1 MIELWIPIT
10 IAAAF
15 LQNLRSAM
23 QRQLMAR
30 LREPLSA
37 EGASYARFLYAVPF
51 IAVYFA
57 IVASSSQQPMPA
69 PHGLFVIY
77 AVVGGLM
84 QILAT
89 VCLIRSFAHGSFA
102 VGTAYSKTETLQ
114 AAVVVCLMLGEA
126 VTMRAGAGIAISLVG
141 VLLLSLGGRS
151 LEERWLSTGAV
162 YGIVSGSFFAVSIVA
177 YRGAALSLESLG
189 FIAQAA
195 YTQVW
200 VTGFQALVMGVY
212 LWVRNAAEL
221 RAVLHAWRPGLAIG
235 ASGMAATACWFTA
248 VALENAAYVRA
259 VGQIELLFTFVV
271 SLLFFRERIHRFD
284 GVGVTLV
291 AIGIVLLVLR

>member
-30 LREPLSA
+30 LSAPLSA

-51 IAVYFA
+51 ITVYFV
-57 IVASSSQQPMPA
+57 IVAKSSAQPMPA
-69 PHGLFVIY
+69 PHGEFMGY

-114 AAVVVCLMLGEA
+114 AVAVGFVMLGEV
-126 VTMRAGAGIAISLVG
+126 VTVLAGAGIAVSLVG
-141 VLLLSLGGRS
+141 VLFLSLGGRS
-151 LEERWLSTGAV
+151 HTERWLGPGAV

-177 YRGAALSLESLG
+177 YRGAALSLDSLG
-189 FIAQAA
+189 FVAQAA
-195 YTQVW
+195 YTQIW
-200 VTGFQALVMGVY
+200 VTVFQAVVMGGY
-212 LWVRNAAEL
+212 LWFRNAAEL

-259 VGQIELLFTFVV
+259 VGQIELLFTFVA

-284 GVGVTLV
+284 GIGVALV